1 VIVAA
6 KTRVGGAFISNVAKE
21 EGRNERDVKFF
32 SLKYIAKSRI
42 QFTHSRSK
50 QALPRYTPQ

>member
-6 KTRVGGAFISNVAKE
+6 KTRVGGAFISNVAK